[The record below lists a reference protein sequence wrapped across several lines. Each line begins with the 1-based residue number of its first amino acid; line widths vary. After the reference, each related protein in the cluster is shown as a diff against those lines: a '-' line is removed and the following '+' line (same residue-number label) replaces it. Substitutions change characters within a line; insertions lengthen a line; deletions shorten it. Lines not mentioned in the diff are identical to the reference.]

1 MTSLRNNPSTEERL
15 LEAAR
20 DCILA
25 VGWKRTTLTD
35 VARKAGVSRMT
46 VYRTYPDMTS
56 LFGDLMTRE
65 WVGLL
70 AGVMVEESASEPWP
84 ARIASEL
91 VHSVAAL
98 RENPLFHRIVEIDP
112 ELILPYLLQRRGR
125 SQQAVIDLLV
135 EGIDQGQAEG
145 GLRAGDPQ
153 LLARSLVLLAQG
165 FVLSVQTMTDDGVSA
180 DDLDAQLAALVE
192 GYLAP

>member
-1 MTSLRNNPSTEERL
+1 MTSLRNNPSTEDRL

-70 AGVMVEESASEPWP
+70 AGVRAEESEGESWP
-84 ARIASEL
+84 ARIADEL

-98 RENPLFHRIVEIDP
+98 RENPLFHRIIEIDP

-135 EGIDQGQAEG
+135 EGIIQGQAEG

-165 FVLSVQTMTDDGVSA
+165 FVLSVQTMTDEAVSA